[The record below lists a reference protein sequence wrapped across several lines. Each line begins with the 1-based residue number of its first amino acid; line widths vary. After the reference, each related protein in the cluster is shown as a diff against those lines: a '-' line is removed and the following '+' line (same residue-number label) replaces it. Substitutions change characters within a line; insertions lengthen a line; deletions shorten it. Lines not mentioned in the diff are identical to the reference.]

1 MKKITIVLVALIS
14 NFLFLNHLHAQNRT
28 AILKANEAKLTF
40 PLYKGSYEMGVM
52 PVEDV
57 SFPFAHKGVAKIAF
71 DLSAATPDSARGSF
85 NSGLLE
91 AMRILN
97 LHAAAG
103 VPKEKMD
110 VVVVFHGPGA
120 MSFLNDEIYNQ
131 RFKTNNPNLA
141 LVKQLQAN
149 GVKFVVCGQTAA
161 FRGFTAA
168 SYVPGTLK
176 AYSARTAISDL
187 TQRGYMVYSLSE

>member
-1 MKKITIVLVALIS
+1 MKKLIVFVFLVAGFHSLQ
-14 NFLFLNHLHAQNRT
+14 AQNRT
-28 AILKANEAKLTF
+28 AVLKANEAKLIY
-40 PLYKGSYEMGVM
+40 PIYKGTYEMGVM
-52 PVEDV
+52 PVEEL
-57 SFPFAHKGVAKIAF
+57 SFPFAHKGSAKIAF
-71 DLSAATPDSARGSF
+71 DVSAATPDSARGSF

-103 VPKEKMD
+103 VPKDKMD

-131 RFKTNNPNLA
+131 RFKMKNPNLA
-141 LVKQLQAN
+141 LIKQLQDN

-168 SYVPGTLK
+168 SYAPGTLK
-176 AYSARTAISDL
+176 AYSARTALSDL
-187 TQRGYMVYSLSE
+187 TQRGYMVYTLSE

>member
-1 MKKITIVLVALIS
+1 MKKIIAFVFVLAS
-14 NFLFLNHLHAQNRT
+14 FHSLHAQNRA
-28 AILKANEAKLTF
+28 AILKANEAKLVF
-40 PLYKGSYEMGVM
+40 PLYKGAVEMGVM
-52 PVEDV
+52 PVDNV

-71 DLSAATPDSARGSF
+71 DVSAATPDSARGSF

-103 VPKEKMD
+103 VPKDKMD

-131 RFKTNNPNLA
+131 RFKMKNPNLV
-141 LVKQLQAN
+141 LIKQLQDN

-161 FRGFTAA
+161 FRNFTEA
-168 SYVPGTLK
+168 SYAPGTLK

-187 TQRGYMVYSLSE
+187 TQRGYAVYTLSE

>member
-1 MKKITIVLVALIS
+1 MKKIIAFVFVLASFHSLQ
-14 NFLFLNHLHAQNRT
+14 AQNRA
-28 AILKANEAKLTF
+28 AILKANEAKLVF
-40 PLYKGSYEMGVM
+40 PLYKGSVEMGVM
-52 PVEDV
+52 PVENV
-57 SFPFAHKGVAKIAF
+57 GFPFAHKGVAKIAF
-71 DLSAATPDSARGSF
+71 DVSAATPDSARGSF

-103 VPKEKMD
+103 VPKDKMD

-120 MSFLNDEIYNQ
+120 MSFLNDDIYNQ
-131 RFKTNNPNLA
+131 RFKMKNPNLV
-141 LVKQLQAN
+141 LIKQLQDN

-161 FRGFTAA
+161 FRNFTEA
-168 SYVPGTLK
+168 SYAPGTLK

-187 TQRGYMVYSLSE
+187 TQRGYAVYTLSE

>member
-1 MKKITIVLVALIS
+1 MKKLLALVILVASFYSLQ
-14 NFLFLNHLHAQNRT
+14 AQNRA
-28 AILKANEAKLTF
+28 AILKANEAKLAF
-40 PLYKGSYEMGVM
+40 PLYKGAVDMGVM
-52 PVEDV
+52 PVDNL

-71 DLSAATPDSARGSF
+71 DISAATPDSARGSF

-103 VPKEKMD
+103 VPKDKMD

-131 RFKTNNPNLA
+131 RFKMKNPNLA
-141 LVKQLQAN
+141 LIKQLQDN

-161 FRGFTAA
+161 FRNFTEA
-168 SYVPGTLK
+168 SYAPGTLK

-187 TQRGYMVYSLSE
+187 TQRGYAVYTLSE

>member
-1 MKKITIVLVALIS
+1 MKKLLALVIVVASFHSLQ
-14 NFLFLNHLHAQNRT
+14 AQNRT
-28 AILKANEAKLTF
+28 AILKANEAKLVF
-40 PLYKGSYEMGVM
+40 PLYKGAVEMGVM
-52 PVEDV
+52 PVENV
-57 SFPFAHKGVAKIAF
+57 GFPFAHKGVAKIAF
-71 DLSAATPDSARGSF
+71 DVSAATPDSARGSF

-103 VPKEKMD
+103 VPKDKMD

-120 MSFLNDEIYNQ
+120 MSFLNDEIYDQ
-131 RFKTNNPNLA
+131 RFKMKNPNLA
-141 LVKQLQAN
+141 LIKQLQDN

-161 FRGFTAA
+161 FRNFTEA
-168 SYVPGTLK
+168 SYAPGTLK

-187 TQRGYMVYSLSE
+187 TQRGYAVYTLSE

>member
-1 MKKITIVLVALIS
+1 MKKLLALVILVAGFHSLQ
-14 NFLFLNHLHAQNRT
+14 AQNRA
-28 AILKANEAKLTF
+28 AILKANEAKLVF
-40 PLYKGSYEMGVM
+40 PLYKGAVDMGVM
-52 PVEDV
+52 PVENV
-57 SFPFAHKGVAKIAF
+57 GFPFAHKGVAKIAF
-71 DLSAATPDSARGSF
+71 DVSAATPDSARASF

-103 VPKEKMD
+103 VPKDKMD

-131 RFKTNNPNLA
+131 RFKMKNPNLA
-141 LVKQLQAN
+141 LIKQLQDN

-161 FRGFTAA
+161 FRNFTEA
-168 SYVPGTLK
+168 SYAPGTLK

-187 TQRGYMVYSLSE
+187 TQRGYAVYTLSE

>member
-1 MKKITIVLVALIS
+1 MKKIIAFVFVLASFHSLQ
-14 NFLFLNHLHAQNRT
+14 AQNRA
-28 AILKANEAKLTF
+28 AILKANEAKLVF
-40 PLYKGSYEMGVM
+40 PLYKGAVEMGVM
-52 PVEDV
+52 PVENV
-57 SFPFAHKGVAKIAF
+57 GFPFAHKGVAKIAF
-71 DLSAATPDSARGSF
+71 DISAATPDSARGSF

-103 VPKEKMD
+103 VPKDKMD
-110 VVVVFHGPGA
+110 VVLVFHGPGA

-131 RFKTNNPNLA
+131 RFKMKNPNLA
-141 LVKQLQAN
+141 LIKQLQDN

-161 FRGFTAA
+161 FRNFTEA
-168 SYVPGTLK
+168 SYAPGTLK

-187 TQRGYMVYSLSE
+187 TQRGYAVYTLSE

>member
-1 MKKITIVLVALIS
+1 MKKLLALVILVASFHSLQ
-14 NFLFLNHLHAQNRT
+14 AQNRA
-28 AILKANEAKLTF
+28 AILKANEAKLVF
-40 PLYKGSYEMGVM
+40 PLYKGAVDMGVM
-52 PVEDV
+52 PVENV
-57 SFPFAHKGVAKIAF
+57 GFPFAHKGVAKIAF
-71 DLSAATPDSARGSF
+71 DVSAATPDSARGSF

-91 AMRILN
+91 AMRIPN

-103 VPKEKMD
+103 VPKDKMD

-131 RFKTNNPNLA
+131 RFKMKNPNLA
-141 LVKQLQAN
+141 LIKQLQDN

-161 FRGFTAA
+161 FRNFTEA
-168 SYVPGTLK
+168 SYAPGTLK

-187 TQRGYMVYSLSE
+187 TQRGYAVYTLSE

>member
-1 MKKITIVLVALIS
+1 
-14 NFLFLNHLHAQNRT
+14 
-28 AILKANEAKLTF
+28 LKANEAKLVF
-40 PLYKGSYEMGVM
+40 PLYKGAVDMGVM
-52 PVEDV
+52 PVENV
-57 SFPFAHKGVAKIAF
+57 GFPFAHKGVAKIAF
-71 DLSAATPDSARGSF
+71 DVSAATPDSARGSF

-103 VPKEKMD
+103 VPKDKMD

-131 RFKTNNPNLA
+131 RFKMKNPNLA
-141 LVKQLQAN
+141 LIKQLQDN

-161 FRGFTAA
+161 FRNFTEA
-168 SYVPGTLK
+168 SYAPGTLK

-187 TQRGYMVYSLSE
+187 TQRGYAVYTLSE

>member
-1 MKKITIVLVALIS
+1 MKKLI
-14 NFLFLNHLHAQNRT
+14 LFTMVFIAGLFTQVEAQRT
-28 AILKANEAKLTF
+28 AILKANEAKLTY
-40 PLYKGSYEMGVM
+40 PLYKGSFEMGVM
-52 PVEDV
+52 PVQDIT
-57 SFPFAHKGVAKIAF
+57 FPFAHKGVAKIAF
-71 DLSAATPDSARGSF
+71 DLSAATPDSARGTY
-85 NSGLLE
+85 NTGLLE

-120 MSFLNDEIYNQ
+120 VSFLNDELYNQ
-131 RFKTNNPNLA
+131 RFKMNNPNLS

-168 SYVPGTLK
+168 SFVPGTLK
-176 AYSARTAISDL
+176 AESARSAISDL
-187 TQRGYMVYSLSE
+187 TQRGYAVYTLSE